1 MSTAHVIVTVLA
13 AAWVGFSAY
22 SLLTCASWVVTPLT
36 EYGVPRSWWTPL
48 GAAKAAGAV
57 GLLIGLA
64 VPAVGLAAGIALVL
78 YFLGAVA
85 TIVRARSF
93 SHIPYP
99 LLYLV
104 PVAAAV
110 TLASAA

>member
-13 AAWVGFSAY
+13 AVWVGFSAY
-22 SLLTCASWVVTPLT
+22 SLLTRATWVVEPLT
-36 EYGVPRSWWTPL
+36 EYGVPRSWWTVL
-48 GAAKAAGAV
+48 GAAKAAGAI

-64 VPAVGLAAGIALVL
+64 VPVVGLAAAIALIL
-78 YFLGAVA
+78 YFLGAVV

-93 SHIPYP
+93 SHVPYP

-104 PVAAAV
+104 PVAAALA
-110 TLASAA
+110 LASAA